1 MIRREKLTERDK
13 ISICAL
19 IKPSATDDIFVTKIS
34 EMGDW
39 SAKQCETE
47 SE

>member
-13 ISICAL
+13 IGICAF